1 MKASQC
7 LKSYTWR
14 AAAAA
19 MDSILENLEEG
30 ARARFVFWDIGEQ
43 VQSHQTGSLFLKY
56 EDLKKETLF
65 HAGKLTNF
73 MGLEEFLHLQG
84 VVQNIIH
91 LCSFENLSNLGVK
104 ATGMYHK
111 AVSLILQC
119 KRSRSSG

>member
-1 MKASQC
+1 MPSQGYILHQNSESVDMKASQF
-7 LKSYTWR
+7 LKSYTWC

-19 MDSILENLEEG
+19 IDSILENLEVG
-30 ARARFVFWDIGEQ
+30 ARARKID
-43 VQSHQTGSLFLKY
+43 
-56 EDLKKETLF
+56 
-65 HAGKLTNF
+65 KLHGTRRV
-73 MGLEEFLHLQG
+73 LHLQG